1 MLDAVFDRFVE
12 KSPVSVMA
20 RGLLERTLNPEQLD
34 AWFEQTADRQYTET
48 LLFSSVFALMHD
60 VICGV
65 YPAVNA
71 AYQASELGVSVQ
83 ALYQKLNKLEITTS
97 AALVRYVADAMTPI
111 IQELG
116 GTQPPRLPGYRVKI
130 LDGNCLAASEH
141 RLEPLRDL
149 AAGALPGKTLV
160 VYDPELRLPLDV
172 FPCEDGHAQERSLL
186 ADVLATVKA
195 GDVWI
200 ADRNFCTRAFLG
212 EIDDTQAY
220 FIIRQHGNLP
230 WTSAGK
236 ERYVG
241 RTDTGAVYDQPIV
254 VKDEQGNAHQ
264 FRRIRVCLDRKTRDE
279 HFELAIITNL
289 PQDVVD
295 APTIAHLYR
304 GRWTIETA
312 FQELTEHL
320 HSELNT
326 LGYPPAALFGF
337 CIALVA
343 YMVMKVIRAALGA
356 EHGVEKIETEVS
368 DYYISLELSNTY
380 EGMMIAIPREEWT
393 IFRQMTR
400 PEFVDELKRLASK
413 ARLARYRKHS
423 RGPKKP
429 PPRKKKDPKTPHVST
444 ARLLAK
450 RKKEE
455 STFVKT

>member
-1 MLDAVFDRFVE
+1 MMLDAVFDRFVE

-20 RGLLERTLNPEQLD
+20 RGLLERALNPEQLD
-34 AWFEQTADRQYTET
+34 EWFERTADRQYTET

-60 VICGV
+60 VVCGV

-71 AYQASELGVSVQ
+71 AYQASEIGVSVQ
-83 ALYQKLNKLEITTS
+83 ALYQKLDKLEITTS
-97 AALVRYVADAMTPI
+97 AALVRYVADSVTPI
-111 IQELG
+111 LQELG
-116 GTQPPRLPGYRVKI
+116 GTPPPRLPGYRVKI

-141 RLEPLRDL
+141 RLECLREL

-186 ADVLATVKA
+186 EDVLTTVRA

-200 ADRNFCTRAFLG
+200 ADRNFCTRSFLC
-212 EIDDTQAY
+212 EIDDKQA
-220 FIIRQHGNLP
+220 FFVIRQHGNLP

-241 RTDTGAVYDQPIV
+241 RTETGAVYDRPIV
-254 VKDEQGNAHQ
+254 VQDEQGHEHHV
-264 FRRIRVCLDRKTRDE
+264 RRIRVCLDRKTRDGA
-279 HFELAIITNL
+279 FELAIITNL
-289 PQDVVD
+289 PQDVVE

-320 HSELNT
+320 QSELNT

-337 CIALVA
+337 CVALVA
-343 YMVMKVIRAALGA
+343 YSVMKVIRAALGA
-356 EHGVEKIETEVS
+356 EHGVEKIEMEVS

-380 EGMMIAIPREEWT
+380 EGMMIAIPDEKW
-393 IFRQMTR
+393 IVFRQLSQT
-400 PEFVDELKRLASK
+400 EFVHVLQHLASK
-413 ARLARYRKHS
+413 AKLVKYRKHS

-429 PPRKKKDPKTPHVST
+429 PPTKKKDPKTPHVST
-444 ARLLAK
+444 ARLLRK
-450 RKKEE
+450 RKIE
-455 STFVKT
+455 

>member
-1 MLDAVFDRFVE
+1 MMVDAVFERFVE

-20 RGLLERTLNPEQLD
+20 RGVLERALNPEQLD
-34 AWFEQTADRQYTET
+34 EWFELTADRQYTKS
-48 LLFSSVFALMHD
+48 LLFSSVFTLMHD
-60 VICGV
+60 VVCGV

-71 AYQASELGVSVQ
+71 AYQASELDVSVQ
-83 ALYQKLNKLEITTS
+83 ALYQKLDKLEITTS
-97 AALVRYVADAMTPI
+97 AALVRYVADTVSPI

-130 LDGNCLAASEH
+130 LDGNCLAASDH

-149 AAGALPGKTLV
+149 AAAALPGKTLV

-186 ADVLATVKA
+186 GEVLATVRA

-212 EIDDTQAY
+212 EIDDMQAS

-236 ERYVG
+236 ERYIG
-241 RTDTGAVYDQPIV
+241 RTDTGAVYEQPVIV
-254 VKDEQGNAHQ
+254 PDGHGNDHQ
-264 FRRIRVCLDRKTRDE
+264 YRRIRVSLDQKTRDGA
-279 HFELAIITNL
+279 FELAIITNL

-295 APTIAHLYR
+295 APTIAQLYR

-320 HSELNT
+320 QSELNP

-337 CIALVA
+337 CVALVA
-343 YMVMKVIRAALGA
+343 YMIMKVIRAALSA
-356 EHGVEKIETEVS
+356 EHGVEKVEQEVS

-380 EGMMIAIPREEWT
+380 EGMMIAIPDEEWAS
-393 IFRQMTR
+393 FQQMTR
-400 PEFVDELKRLASK
+400 TEFVDELKRLASK
-413 ARLARYRKHS
+413 SRLARYRKHV

-429 PPRKKKDPKTPHVST
+429 PPTKKKDPKTPHVAT
-444 ARLLAK
+444 ARLLKEK
-450 RKKEE
+450 RIE
-455 STFVKT
+455 

>member
-1 MLDAVFDRFVE
+1 MMLDAVFDRFVE

-20 RGLLERTLNPEQLD
+20 RGLLERALNPEQLD
-34 AWFEQTADRQYTET
+34 EWFELTADRQYTEK

-60 VICGV
+60 VVCGV

-71 AYQASELGVSVQ
+71 AYKASDIGVSVQ
-83 ALYQKLNKLEITTS
+83 ALYQKLNNLEITTS
-97 AALVRYVADAMTPI
+97 AALVRYVADTVTPI
-111 IQELG
+111 LEELG
-116 GTQPPRLPGYRVKI
+116 GTPPPRLPGYRVKI

-149 AAGALPGKTLV
+149 AAGALPGKSLV
-160 VYDPELRLPLDV
+160 VYDPELRIPLDV

-186 ADVLATVKA
+186 GEVLATVRA

-200 ADRNFCTRAFLG
+200 ADRNICVRSFLG
-212 EIDDTQAY
+212 EIDNKQAF

-230 WTSAGK
+230 WTAAGK
-236 ERYVG
+236 ERYIG
-241 RTDTGAVYDQPIV
+241 RTDTGAVYEQPVIV
-254 VKDEQGNAHQ
+254 QDEHGNDHQ
-264 FRRIRVCLDRKTRDE
+264 FRRIRVCLDRKTRDGA
-279 HFELAIITNL
+279 FELAIITNL

-295 APTIAHLYR
+295 APTLAHLYR

-320 HSELNT
+320 QSELNT

-337 CIALVA
+337 CVALVA
-343 YMVMKVIRAALGA
+343 YTIMKVIRAALGA

-380 EGMMIAIPREEWT
+380 EGMMIAIPDEEWA

-400 PEFVDELKRLASK
+400 TEFVDELKRLASK
-413 ARLARYRKHS
+413 ARLARYRKHA

-429 PPRKKKDPKTPHVST
+429 PPTKKKDPKMPHVAT
-444 ARLLAK
+444 ARLLKKK
-450 RKKEE
+450 RIE
-455 STFVKT
+455 